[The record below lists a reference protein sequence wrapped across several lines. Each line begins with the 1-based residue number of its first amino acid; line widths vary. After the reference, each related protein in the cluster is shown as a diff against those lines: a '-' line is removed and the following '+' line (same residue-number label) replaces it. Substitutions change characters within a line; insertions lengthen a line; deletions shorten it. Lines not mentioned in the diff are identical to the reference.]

1 MSQFYDLLSKAA
13 RDMGSPLSALP
24 ARHPVTPEDS
34 SLIRLDSN
42 ENPFGPSPRAL
53 QAIRLSLY
61 DLHAYPDDDC
71 SLLRE
76 RLASIHSVPFEQ
88 VMVTAGSTQMLSLL
102 CQTLLA
108 HGLNAVTSE
117 RSFVVYGMAVH
128 ATGAQL
134 IEAPMRNDRI
144 DLTAIL
150 DLVNEYTRIIF
161 LANPNNPTGTM
172 LDADALERFFAE
184 VPGHVVV
191 VLDEAYY
198 EYASHSAERRK
209 VKYSRSLEY
218 LRQGASVVVL
228 RTFSKVHG
236 LAGLR
241 VGYGLGPAELLGYC
255 ARMKNT
261 FSVSVVAQ
269 AAALAALDDNE
280 HIARTVANN
289 GDQAGPLGVGIS
301 ELGYRVVP
309 TWANFLYCD
318 LGKDAAAV
326 AAQLRKEGVSVR
338 PLTAWGAPNAIRV
351 SIGTAEQN
359 ECLLSAMEK
368 VANLQPEGWM
378 DVHSTAVRHADVRE
392 A

>member
-13 RDMGSPLSALP
+13 RDMESPRSASP
-24 ARHPVTPEDS
+24 GKPPITPEES
-34 SLIRLDSN
+34 PLIRLDSN
-42 ENPFGPSPRAL
+42 ENPLGPSPRAL
-53 QAIRLSLY
+53 EAVRLSLEG
-61 DLHAYPDDDC
+61 LHAYPDDDC
-71 SLLRE
+71 CRLRE
-76 RLASIHSVPFEQ
+76 RLASVHSLPFEQ
-88 VMVTAGSTQMLSLL
+88 VMVTAGSTQMLALL
-102 CQTLLA
+102 CQTLLSD
-108 HGLNAVTSE
+108 GLNAITSA

-134 IEAPMRNDRI
+134 IEAPMHDDRI

-150 DLVNEYTRIIF
+150 ELINEDTRIIF

-172 LDADALERFFAE
+172 LDGDALERFFAE
-184 VPGHVVV
+184 IPTHVLV

-198 EYASHSAERRK
+198 EYASHFAERRK
-209 VKYSRSLEY
+209 VEYSRSLEY
-218 LRQGASVVVL
+218 LRQVGSVVVL

-261 FSVSVVAQ
+261 FSVSAVAQ
-269 AAALAALDDNE
+269 AAALAALEDKE
-280 HIARTVANN
+280 HISRTVANN
-289 GDQAGPLGVGIS
+289 ADQAGPLGVGLS
-301 ELGYRVVP
+301 ELGYRVLP

-318 LGKDAAAV
+318 LGEDAATV
-326 AAQLRKEGVSVR
+326 AALLLKESVSVR

-359 ECLLSAMEK
+359 ESFLSAMEK
-368 VANLQPEGWM
+368 VVNSRPAG
-378 DVHSTAVRHADVRE
+378 RIRR
-392 A
+392 

>member
-24 ARHPVTPEDS
+24 SKPPITTEES
-34 SLIRLDSN
+34 LLIRLDSN
-42 ENPFGPSPRAL
+42 ENPFGPPPQAL
-53 QAIRLSLY
+53 EAARRSLEG
-61 DLHAYPDDDC
+61 LHAYPDDDC
-71 SLLRE
+71 CRLRE
-76 RLASIHSVPFEQ
+76 RLASLHSLPFEQ
-88 VMVTAGSTQMLSLL
+88 VMVTAGSTQMLALL

-108 HGLNAVTSE
+108 EGLNAITSE

-128 ATGAQL
+128 ASGAQL
-134 IEAPMRNDRI
+134 IEAPMDEDRI

-150 DLVNEYTRIIF
+150 ELINEYTRIIF
-161 LANPNNPTGTM
+161 LANPNNPTGTIV
-172 LDADALERFFAE
+172 DADALDRFFADL
-184 VPGHVVV
+184 PGHVVV

-198 EYASHSAERRK
+198 EYAAHFAERRK
-209 VKYSRSLEY
+209 AKYSRSLEY

-261 FSVSVVAQ
+261 FSVSAVGQ
-269 AAALAALDDNE
+269 AAALAALEDDE

-289 GDQAGPLGVGIS
+289 AEQAGRLGVGLS
-301 ELGYRVVP
+301 EFGYRVVP

-318 LGKDAAAV
+318 LGEDAAAV
-326 AAQLRKEGVSVR
+326 AALLRKESVSVR
-338 PLTAWGAPNAIRV
+338 PLAAWSAPNAIRV

-359 ECLLSAMEK
+359 ESLLKAMEK
-368 VANLQPEGWM
+368 ATSSRPTERVGVQAADADP
-378 DVHSTAVRHADVRE
+378 ADVRR

>member
-24 ARHPVTPEDS
+24 AKHPVMPEES
-34 SLIRLDSN
+34 PLIRLDSN
-42 ENPFGPSPRAL
+42 ENPLGPSPRAL
-53 QAIRLSLY
+53 QAVHLSLY
-61 DLHAYPDDDC
+61 ELHAYPDDNC
-71 SLLRE
+71 CRLRE
-76 RLASIHSVPFEQ
+76 QLASVHSVPFEQ
-88 VMVTAGSTQMLSLL
+88 VMVTAGSTQMLALL

-108 HGLNAVTSE
+108 EGLNAITSE
-117 RSFVVYGMAVH
+117 RSFVVYGMAAH

-144 DLTAIL
+144 DLTAIM
-150 DLVNEYTRIIF
+150 DLINEHTRIIF

-172 LDADALERFFAE
+172 LEADALDRFFAE

-191 VLDEAYY
+191 VVDEAYY
-198 EYASHSAERRK
+198 EYAAYFAERRK

-261 FSVSVVAQ
+261 FSVSAVAQ
-269 AAALAALDDNE
+269 AAALAALEDDE
-280 HIARTVANN
+280 HIARTLANN
-289 GDQAGPLGVGIS
+289 AEQAGPLGVGLS

-318 LGKDAAAV
+318 LGEDAAPI

-338 PLTAWGAPNAIRV
+338 PLTAWGAPNSIRV

-359 ECLLSAMEK
+359 ECLLRAMEK
-368 VANLQPEGWM
+368 VAHSQPTNRM
-378 DVHSTAVRHADVRE
+378 DVQRTDMRQTHVRE

>member
-24 ARHPVTPEDS
+24 AGRRVTLEDS

-42 ENPFGPSPRAL
+42 ENPLGPSPRAL
-53 QAIRLSLY
+53 QAVRLSLY
-61 DLHAYPDDDC
+61 ELHAYPDDDC
-71 SLLRE
+71 CRLRE
-76 RLASIHSVPFEQ
+76 RLASVHSVPFEQ
-88 VMVTAGSTQMLSLL
+88 VMVTAGSTRMLALL

-108 HGLNAVTSE
+108 EGLNAITSE

-128 ATGAQL
+128 ASGAQL
-134 IEAPMRNDRI
+134 IEAPMRNDGI
-144 DLTAIL
+144 DLTAIM
-150 DLVNEYTRIIF
+150 DLINEYTRIIF

-172 LDADALERFFAE
+172 LDADALDRFFAE

-198 EYASHSAERRK
+198 EYAAHFAERRK
-209 VKYSRSLEY
+209 VKYSHSLEY

-261 FSVSVVAQ
+261 FSVSAVAQ
-269 AAALAALDDNE
+269 AAALAALGDDE

-289 GDQAGPLGVGIS
+289 AEQAAPLGVGLS

-309 TWANFLYCD
+309 TWANFLCCD
-318 LGKDAAAV
+318 LGEDAAPI

-338 PLTAWGAPNAIRV
+338 PLTAWGAPNSIRV

-359 ECLLSAMEK
+359 ECLLGAMEK
-368 VANLQPEGWM
+368 VANSERTGRM
-378 DVHSTAVRHADVRE
+378 DVQRTDMRRTHVRE